1 MPGIKAGI
9 VGSKERR
16 KEISEKQQ
24 TRAFHSAIYR
34 RRFTRRIDPMKRNES
49 SAFKFF
55 SLRQNR
61 FRKSRN
67 VRLII
72 FITIETAVIKRFLIC
87 QFEFEKNVTKQCAL
101 CAVEFRQIRT
111 RIIVQD
117 FRNFEDFQQLQARS
131 HHEEYA
137 CKLCQFPNRV
147 VLSFL
152 DYVYRVKNLPSSLL

>member
-72 FITIETAVIKRFLIC
+72 FITIETAVITRFLIC

-111 RIIVQD
+111 GIFNCSR
-117 FRNFEDFQQLQARS
+117 FQKSRR
-131 HHEEYA
+131 
-137 CKLCQFPNRV
+137 FPT
-147 VLSFL
+147 
-152 DYVYRVKNLPSSLL
+152 PSSTSSRGIRVQIMSVPKSSSFIVLGLCLSR